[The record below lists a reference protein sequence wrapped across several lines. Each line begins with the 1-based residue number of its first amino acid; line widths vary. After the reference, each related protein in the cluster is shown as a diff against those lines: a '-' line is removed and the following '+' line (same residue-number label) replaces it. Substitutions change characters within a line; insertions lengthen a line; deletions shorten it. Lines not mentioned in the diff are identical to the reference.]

1 MGAAKPVKK
10 SKPLIRKSTLIAWSF
25 ILPNFIGFATFTLVP
40 VVWSFVLAFMEW
52 NAFTTPQFVGMDNFS
67 RLLRDDSVHIALRNT
82 VNYTVGTVPL
92 TLVASLGLA
101 LLLNNAVRGMGF
113 FRTAIFFPF
122 ITSLV
127 AVAFVW
133 MMLFHPTLGPINSFL
148 REIGIEN
155 PPRWLASVDWA
166 MPALIITSVW
176 RFMGYYMVIYLA
188 GLQSIPNSLYE
199 AAEID
204 GASAWR
210 RFVSVTLPMLRP
222 TTFFIVIMLTINSF
236 RVFDLVQIMTNGGPG
251 RATTVLVHQ
260 LYIAAFVRLEFGYA
274 SAIALVLFFI
284 IITIT
289 IVQFLLGKKH
299 ALDG

>member
-1 MGAAKPVKK
+1 MK
-10 SKPLIRKSTLIAWSF
+10 SKPLIKKNTLIALTF
-25 ILPNFIGFATFTLVP
+25 ILPNFIGFAMFTMIP
-40 VVWSFVLAFMEW
+40 VFWSFGLAFMNW
-52 NAFTTPQFVGMDNFS
+52 SAFGSPSFAGLSNFT
-67 RLLRDDSVHIALRNT
+67 RMANDQSVRIALTNT
-82 VNYTVGTVPL
+82 VYYTLGTVPL
-92 TLVASLGLA
+92 TLVMSLSLA

-133 MMLFHPTLGPINSFL
+133 SMLFHPSLGPINGFL
-148 REIGIEN
+148 RSIGIDN
-155 PPRWLASVDWA
+155 PPRWFASTDWA

-188 GLQSIPNSLYE
+188 GLQSIPNTLYE

-204 GASAWR
+204 GANSWR
-210 RFVSVTLPMLRP
+210 RFVSITWPMLRP
-222 TTFFIVIMLTINSF
+222 TTFFVVIMLTINSF
-236 RVFDLVQIMTNGGPG
+236 RVFDLVQVMTDGGPG

-260 LYIAAFVRLEFGYA
+260 LYMAGFVRFEFGYA

-284 IITIT
+284 IISIT
-289 IVQFLLGKKH
+289 IIQFVLGKKY
-299 ALDG
+299 AIDG